1 MEKRLKR
8 EDVIGSGSFDYG
20 ASFRNG
26 VVPRCAYAHAEKIS
40 ITEEDDVRKTTEF
53 LAVIRL

>member
-1 MEKRLKR
+1 
-8 EDVIGSGSFDYG
+8 
-20 ASFRNG
+20 
-26 VVPRCAYAHAEKIS
+26 VPRCAYAHAEKIS